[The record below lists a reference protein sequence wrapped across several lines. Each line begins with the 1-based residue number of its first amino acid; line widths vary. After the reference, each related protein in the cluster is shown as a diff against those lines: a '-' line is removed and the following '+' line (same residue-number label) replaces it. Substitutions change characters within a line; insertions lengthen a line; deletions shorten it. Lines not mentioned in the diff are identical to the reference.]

1 MSKAK
6 KIGWREYWPYLAMG
20 VVSLVFLATTLKGKG
35 KKGNGAA
42 LPIPDGG
49 GLAPEDGSA
58 IDFRDRTDLP
68 RGMRN
73 NNPGNIVI
81 AGNDWRGKVPVAQN
95 TDKKFEQFETYQY
108 GIRAMIVLLKNYIDR
123 YGLKTLSSIITRW
136 CSGGCDLNVYMQ
148 VMTQV
153 TGYTANQPLTANRET
168 LKRLVRGIAQ
178 VEQGQDGSELIIDN
192 VFNRAWELL

>member
-6 KIGWREYWPYLAMG
+6 KIDWREYWPYLAMS

-35 KKGNGAA
+35 KGNGAA
-42 LPIPDGG
+42 LLVPDGG

-58 IDFRDRTDLP
+58 IDFRDRSDLP

-73 NNPGNIVI
+73 NNPGNIVQ
-81 AGNDWRGKVPVAQN
+81 AANDWRGKVPAGQN
-95 TDKKFEQFETYQY
+95 TDGKFEQFETYQY
-108 GIRAMIVLLKNYIDR
+108 GVRAMIVLLKNYIDR
-123 YGLKTLSSIITRW
+123 YGLKTLSAIITRW
-136 CSGGCDLNVYMQ
+136 CSGGCDLNVYLQ
-148 VMTQV
+148 VMTQA
-153 TGYTANQPLTANRET
+153 TGYTANQPLVADREV

-178 VEQGQDGSELIIDN
+178 VEQGKDGSQLILDN

>member
-6 KIGWREYWPYLAMG
+6 KIDWREYWPYVAMG

-35 KKGNGAA
+35 KGNGAA
-42 LPIPDGG
+42 LLVPDGG

-73 NNPGNIVI
+73 NNPGNIVQ
-81 AGNDWRGKVPVAQN
+81 AANDWRGKVPAGQN
-95 TDKKFEQFETYQY
+95 TDGKFEQFETYQY
-108 GIRAMIVLLKNYIDR
+108 GVRAMIVLLKNYIDR
-123 YGLKTLSSIITRW
+123 YGLKTLSAIITRW
-136 CSGGCDLNVYMQ
+136 CSGGCDLNVYLQ
-148 VMTQV
+148 VMTQT
-153 TGYTANQPLTANRET
+153 TGYAVNQPLSADREV

-178 VEQGQDGSELIIDN
+178 VEQGGSREWISDG
-192 VFNRAWELL
+192 VFNQAWTML

>member
-6 KIGWREYWPYLAMG
+6 KIDWREYWPYLAIG

-35 KKGNGAA
+35 KGNGAA
-42 LPIPDGG
+42 LLVPDGG
-49 GLAPEDGSA
+49 GLAPEDGGEL
-58 IDFRDRTDLP
+58 DFRNETSYP

-81 AGNDWRGKVPVAQN
+81 AGNDWRGKIPVAQN
-95 TDKKFEQFETYQY
+95 TDKKFEQFYTYQY
-108 GIRAMIVLLKNYIDR
+108 GVRAMIVLLRNYIDR
-123 YGLKTLSSIITRW
+123 YQLTTLRAIITRW

-148 VMTQV
+148 VMTQA
-153 TGYTANQPLTANRET
+153 TGYTADQPLTANRET

-178 VEQGQDGSELIIDN
+178 VEQGRPGEDLIN
-192 VFNRAWELL
+192 NFVFDRAWELQ